1 MDWLV
6 AANYY
11 RFRMSRKSQADL
23 SKHPGETSAAGKE
36 IPSAQR
42 LTLSRNSA
50 SWVTEAEPDELAKWL
65 KLADQVLGIAESN
78 QSI

>member
-1 MDWLV
+1 MDWPI
-6 AANYY
+6 AANYH
-11 RFRMSRKSQADL
+11 RFRMSRKSQTNL
-23 SKHPGETSAAGKE
+23 SKHLSEMGGDEKE

-42 LTLSRNSA
+42 FTLSRNSA
-50 SWVTEAEPDELAKWL
+50 SWMTDAEPDELAKWL